1 MNPIV
6 ASLGN
11 VNNRPKWRTG
21 GAPCLQRGTRK
32 RLQMG
37 PTGRRPRAPD
47 GSKIQNGSS
56 RGVSAHAK
64 IALRQQLRAAQ
75 MLLELPASHK
85 NSAQTI
91 SKIPQLF
98 LVLKECGWLRAA
110 QGLLEPAALRST
122 SRGGQPRHGA
132 SRAEQRRRRARL
144 GWRRRKQGAGLGS
157 PGGVMSQELTH
168 HG

>member
-37 PTGRRPRAPD
+37 PMGRRPRAPD

-98 LVLKECGWLRAA
+98 LVLKECGYELHRGSWSLR
-110 QGLLEPAALRST
+110 PSD
-122 SRGGQPRHGA
+122 
-132 SRAEQRRRRARL
+132 RRRAAASHATAPAA
-144 GWRRRKQGAGLGS
+144 QSSAGAALAWGGDAGS
-157 PGGVMSQELTH
+157 RAPVSDLQEES
-168 HG
+168 